1 MFKPVRIA
9 PSILSADF
17 MRLGDE
23 IAMIERGG
31 AGFVHVDVMDGHF
44 VPNLMLCNEIVKSL
58 RSLTNI
64 PFDFH
69 FMVDDPLKMIRWY
82 QIQEGDVVSIHYEV
96 LSNDFN
102 EIEEYIHSLG
112 AKLFIAIKPETKV
125 DVLKP
130 LLNKIDGVLVMTVV
144 PGFAG
149 SKLVPETLDKIK
161 ESRML
166 FDSLGYKDYIVEVD
180 GNVSYPNST
189 IMRSKGADMFVAGTS
204 SVFKK
209 ELSIKDGVNNLKNA
223 IKQGE

>member
-1 MFKPVRIA
+1 MIKAKIS
-9 PSILSADF
+9 PSMMCMDF
-17 MRLGDE
+17 TNMKEQVKTLE
-23 IAMIERGG
+23 NAK
-31 AGFVHVDVMDGHF
+31 VDYFHIDIMDGHF
-44 VPNLMLCNEIVKSL
+44 VSNLMLCNEIVKSL

-69 FMVDDPLKMIRWY
+69 YMVDDPLKMIKWY
-82 QIQEGDVVSIHYEV
+82 QIQEGDVVSIHYEA
-96 LSNDFN
+96 LGNSFN

-166 FDSLGYKDYIVEVD
+166 FDNLGYKEKMVEVD

-209 ELSIKDGVNNLKNA
+209 ETTILDGVNNLREA
-223 IKQGE
+223 IKIGE

>member
-1 MFKPVRIA
+1 MINAKIS
-9 PSILSADF
+9 PSMMCMDF
-17 MRLGDE
+17 TNMKEQVKALENAKVDYFH
-23 IAMIERGG
+23 I
-31 AGFVHVDVMDGHF
+31 DVMDGHF

-64 PFDFH
+64 SFDFH
-69 FMVDDPLKMIRWY
+69 FMVDNPLKMIRWY

-96 LSNDFN
+96 LGNNFD